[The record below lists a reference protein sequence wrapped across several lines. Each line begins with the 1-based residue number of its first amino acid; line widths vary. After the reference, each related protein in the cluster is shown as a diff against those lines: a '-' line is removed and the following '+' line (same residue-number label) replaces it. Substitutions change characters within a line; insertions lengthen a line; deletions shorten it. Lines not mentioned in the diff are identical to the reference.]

1 MVGLDLGMRGGGS
14 IPTVSYMG
22 SGEEDTLFSALVPG
36 KGAPPGDLVN
46 FFSRRRRTRLGK
58 VY

>member
-14 IPTVSYMG
+14 VPTVSYMG

-36 KGAPPGDLVN
+36 KGISLRAALQALP
-46 FFSRRRRTRLGK
+46 
-58 VY
+58 